1 MGKMARQKGLVLG
14 VTGAAGSG
22 KSTVTQMLASLGAQT
37 IDADALV
44 RWAYNDGAFRA
55 RVVARF
61 GDGILDAGGGVD
73 RGKLAAIVFGN
84 PEALADLERL
94 VHPAVLDQMAE
105 SIETYRAEPDRAP
118 VLALEV
124 PLLFEAGAETMV
136 DRVLTVTASSETRAR
151 RLAERG
157 WSADRIAAVDGSQM
171 PLSEK
176 AARADYVVDADG
188 TIDDAA
194 SHVDALWRRIIE

>member
-1 MGKMARQKGLVLG
+1 MSKMTRQKGLVLG

-22 KSTVTQMLASLGAQT
+22 KSTVTQMLSSLGAQT

-44 RWAYNDGAFRA
+44 RWAYNDSAFRG

-61 GDGILDAGGGVD
+61 GDGILDCRGGVD
-73 RGKLAAIVFGN
+73 RGKLADIVFQN
-84 PEALADLERL
+84 PEALADLEGL

-105 SIETYRAEPDRAP
+105 SIEMYRAEPERAP
-118 VLALEV
+118 VLAVEV
-124 PLLFEAGAETMV
+124 PLLFEAGADTMV
-136 DRVLTVTASSETRAR
+136 DRVLTVTVGPETRAR

-157 WSADRIAAVDGSQM
+157 WDAERIAAVDRSQM

-176 AARADYVVDADG
+176 AARADYVVETDG
-188 TIDDAA
+188 TLEDTAA
-194 SHVDALWRRIIE
+194 RVEALWRRMVE